1 MATKTA
7 GSIKV
12 NLTADTIQY
21 VQKMKAAAHLSEKKL
36 KGMERDIKRLQVTSK
51 KGFSAV
57 GGAMAKMKTGLLAGA
72 LAFGALT
79 VAGSKARIETEKL
92 AKIAG
97 MSGDKFQSVAIA
109 FNSVGIGAD
118 KAADTFRE
126 LNLKI
131 AEAALLGSGAAKE
144 AFDELGISMNTIK
157 DKSPEDQMLMINE
170 RMQSLNLTGSE
181 QGVIWDSL
189 ASDMDLMKPLLKDG
203 AKGYKDLVSAADKL
217 DVKLPK
223 SSIDGLKQIALQS
236 DLAKNNILD
245 FGAYMGGQFTQAFSD
260 IQKPIFDVIDGFIK
274 WNEET
279 NAIKRVVEGLS
290 STFGMLKDT
299 VDIAFLLMNS
309 QFQNV
314 KYIATGFFDYLVF
327 GAKSIYKDFKF
338 MGDNIKTTFTVMLTN
353 LKNKFQEF
361 MIKIGEGIAMMP
373 GFEADGEAIANGA
386 RMAIEANNEVAKGAL
401 DILAEHKKTQ
411 IKDLND
417 FNNMRDQKAEEWVAK
432 QKEIAQ
438 RIVKNATDIGAG
450 AFDLVGAVTGNM
462 SPETSVLNAP
472 DALLE
477 DGSTEGN
484 NAKVEAEQT
493 MLNKMM
499 DLHDKYNEDRTAAD
513 QLLAKS
519 DEGRGLAAV
528 DGFAASLG
536 MKLDAYGIFT
546 KAMAMKD
553 AITAGM
559 QVWSDSSLSFYE
571 KIPAAVAVASTTAG
585 LMGQFHDGND
595 NVKSE
600 GSYLLSQGERVVQ
613 PKANKDLTKFLA
625 GQGGGEGTVI
635 NSTINMGPSLV
646 DDNVFAQALKRQQSN
661 LAGLVR
667 KEEQKRPTRR
677 TVKKQ

>member
-1 MATKTA
+1 
-7 GSIKV
+7 
-12 NLTADTIQY
+12 
-21 VQKMKAAAHLSEKKL
+21 
-36 KGMERDIKRLQVTSK
+36 
-51 KGFSAV
+51 
-57 GGAMAKMKTGLLAGA
+57 
-72 LAFGALT
+72 
-79 VAGSKARIETEKL
+79 
-92 AKIAG
+92 
-97 MSGDKFQSVAIA
+97 
-109 FNSVGIGAD
+109 
-118 KAADTFRE
+118 
-126 LNLKI
+126 
-131 AEAALLGSGAAKE
+131 
-144 AFDELGISMNTIK
+144 
-157 DKSPEDQMLMINE
+157 
-170 RMQSLNLTGSE
+170 
-181 QGVIWDSL
+181 
-189 ASDMDLMKPLLKDG
+189 
-203 AKGYKDLVSAADKL
+203 
-217 DVKLPK
+217 
-223 SSIDGLKQIALQS
+223 
-236 DLAKNNILD
+236 
-245 FGAYMGGQFTQAFSD
+245 
-260 IQKPIFDVIDGFIK
+260 
-274 WNEET
+274 
-279 NAIKRVVEGLS
+279 
-290 STFGMLKDT
+290 
-299 VDIAFLLMNS
+299 
-309 QFQNV
+309 
-314 KYIATGFFDYLVF
+314 
-327 GAKSIYKDFKF
+327 
-338 MGDNIKTTFTVMLTN
+338 
-353 LKNKFQEF
+353 

-677 TVKKQ
+677 SIKKQ